1 VVEVLKNLQKRVKNF
16 QEIFGGKEKKRTF
29 AIPNEKR
36 GTQNLKFGP
45 TSSLKRLKTVQEAS
59 TEKIQ
64 FIEKR

>member
-16 QEIFGGKEKKRTF
+16 QEKFGGKEKKRTF